1 MTSRLIVALD
11 FNNQK
16 EAMTLVEKLE
26 PDMCALKVG
35 SEMFTLYGPNFVRLL
50 ADKGFR
56 VFLDLKYHDIP
67 STVARACKAAA
78 DLGVWMLNV
87 HAVGGRE
94 MMHAAREALVSHG
107 SSRPLLIAV
116 TVLTSMS
123 AEQLQAISKELS
135 LEQYVCELARLA
147 CDSGLDGV
155 VSSALDVPRI
165 KEVCGNECLAIT
177 PGIRMSDAT
186 SDDQSRITTPQ
197 SAIEAGSDYLVVGR
211 PITRAAQPADKVRE
225 FLSYCSI

>member
-1 MTSRLIVALD
+1 MTSRVIVALD

-16 EAMTLVEKLE
+16 EAMTLVEQLE

-50 ADKGFR
+50 VDKGFR

-67 STVARACKAAA
+67 TTVARACKAAA

-87 HAVGGRE
+87 HAMGGRD

-123 AEQLQAISKELS
+123 AEQLHVTSEERS

-147 CDSGLDGV
+147 CESGLDGA
-155 VSSALDVPRI
+155 VSSALEVPLI
-165 KEVCGNECLAIT
+165 KEVCGTKFLAIT
-177 PGIRMSDAT
+177 PGIRMSDAS
-186 SDDQSRITTPQ
+186 SDDQSRITTPKL
-197 SAIEAGSDYLVVGR
+197 AIQAGSDFLVVGR
-211 PITRAAQPADKVRE
+211 PITRAARPAEKVRDY
-225 FLSYCSI
+225 LSSCSI

>member
-16 EAMTLVEKLE
+16 EAMTLVEQLE

-50 ADKGFR
+50 VDKGFR

-67 STVARACKAAA
+67 TTVARACKAAA

-87 HAVGGRE
+87 HAMGGRD

-123 AEQLQAISKELS
+123 AEQLHVTSEERS

-147 CDSGLDGV
+147 CESGLDGA
-155 VSSALDVPRI
+155 VSSALEVPLI
-165 KEVCGNECLAIT
+165 KEVCGTKFLAIT
-177 PGIRMSDAT
+177 PGIRMSDAS
-186 SDDQSRITTPQ
+186 SDDQSRITTPKL
-197 SAIEAGSDYLVVGR
+197 AIQAGSDFLVVGR
-211 PITRAAQPADKVRE
+211 PITRAARPAEKVRDY
-225 FLSYCSI
+225 LSSCSI